1 MNPEDDPEKRIR
13 ELERPLTDVARSAEL
28 GTTPFP
34 PPAAGGWT
42 PPPPPPGYYGPL
54 MPSPVPPQASS
65 GMRVGWIPLGLLV
78 VGLVVG
84 GGAIVA
90 GNLISSSTRSALST
104 PTTPGIS
111 GGGGPFTPPT
121 RASVPSFTVAPA
133 EPPSSAATVEQPAP
147 GERISVS
154 GINENKTIA
163 CNGNVVSISGVDNT
177 VVISGRCSR
186 VEVSGM
192 DNNVTLDSADAIQ
205 ASGMNNKI
213 TFHSGSPQIDKSGF
227 SNTVA
232 QG

>member
-1 MNPEDDPEKRIR
+1 MNSEDDPEKRIR

-28 GTTPFP
+28 GTSSPAPTDGRVDS
-34 PPAAGGWT
+34 PAATAGLLRPADATARGARVFLVRYALGWV
-42 PPPPPPGYYGPL
+42 L
-54 MPSPVPPQASS
+54 
-65 GMRVGWIPLGLLV
+65 LGLLV
-78 VGLVVG
+78 LGLVIG
-84 GGAIVA
+84 GGAIVV
-90 GNLISSSTRSALST
+90 GNLVSTST

-121 RASVPSFTVAPA
+121 RASAPTFTAAPA
-133 EPPSSAATVEQPAP
+133 EPPTSAATVEQPAP
-147 GERISVS
+147 GERVSVS
-154 GINENKTIA
+154 GISENKTLA

-192 DNNVTLDSADAIQ
+192 DNNVTVDAADAIE

-213 TFHSGSPQIDKSGF
+213 TFHSGSPRIDKSGF
-227 SNTVA
+227 SNTVE

>member
-1 MNPEDDPEKRIR
+1 MNPEDDPEKRIQ

-34 PPAAGGWT
+34 PPTGGWT
-42 PPPPPPGYYGPL
+42 PPPPPPGYYGPP
-54 MPSPVPPQASS
+54 MPPPVAPQSSAS
-65 GMRVGWIPLGLLV
+65 GMRVGWILLGLLV
-78 VGLVVG
+78 LGLVIG

-90 GNLISSSTRSALST
+90 GNLISSSTRSALNT
-104 PTTPGIS
+104 PTTPGVS
-111 GGGGPFTPPT
+111 GGGGPFTPST
-121 RASVPSFTVAPA
+121 RASAPA
-133 EPPSSAATVEQPAP
+133 EPPTSAATVEQPAP

-163 CNGNVVSISGVDNT
+163 CNDNVVSISGVDNT